1 MPLSWL
7 FGRKCQNASSQVQ
20 IRDKAL
26 QFFKRPLLCFDI
38 WPMFTALLDRAFGV
52 PLSLHA
58 DEDTV
63 VYASLLRHFT
73 SLGDFDR
80 YKVD

>member
-7 FGRKCQNASSQVQ
+7 FGRKGQNASSQVQ

-38 WPMFTALLDRAFGV
+38 WPMFTALLDRAFGI
-52 PLSLHA
+52 PLSLRA
-58 DEDTV
+58 IGWDEDTGGLCFSPPTV
-63 VYASLLRHFT
+63 HIFRRLPS
-73 SLGDFDR
+73 
-80 YKVD
+80 